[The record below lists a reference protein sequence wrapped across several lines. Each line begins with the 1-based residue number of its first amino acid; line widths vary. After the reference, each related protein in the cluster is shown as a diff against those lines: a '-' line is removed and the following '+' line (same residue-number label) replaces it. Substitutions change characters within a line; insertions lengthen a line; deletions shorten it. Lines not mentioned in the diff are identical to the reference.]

1 MKNLRMILVLVLVV
15 AMLTA
20 CGGAPAETT
29 APVTEAPTTVP
40 TTAPTEAPTEAPTT
54 APTLPPMEPIVNFH
68 FEEPEGFTALTAGET
83 LSILAGPDADGSSIS
98 IIKLNTAMDFSELT
112 EENFHESLGI
122 LGDENEAPAL
132 NTMEAMEIDGYP
144 AYFVDYTMTSNGIAA
159 HYRSYFI
166 TDGRNTISFV
176 FADATADGK
185 WAEAYAASVDSI
197 NLLVEGEIMPAD
209 TSDLELYDLGCGLSM
224 YADPGMEALDIE
236 GFAAVL
242 ADNRSTILVIQDS
255 KEEYGLYGLTA
266 EDYATAYVDGEVITG
281 FETDPYGN
289 IATSFLSQGDDG
301 STYFYYAV
309 AKNTADNFYFIQ
321 LACSQQDAA
330 TMADDFARWCATV
343 TETP

>member
-1 MKNLRMILVLVLVV
+1 MKNLRMILVLVLVA

-40 TTAPTEAPTEAPTT
+40 TTAPTEAPTT

-83 LSILAGPDADGSSIS
+83 LSILAGPDGDGSSIS

-122 LGDENEAPAL
+122 LGDDGAAPTL
-132 NTMEAMEIDGYP
+132 NAMQPMEIDGYP
-144 AYFVDYTMTSNGIAA
+144 AYFVDYTMTSNGVTA
-159 HYRSYFI
+159 HYLSYFI
-166 TDGRNTISFV
+166 TDGVSTISFV
-176 FADATADGK
+176 FADATADDA
-185 WAEAYAASVDSI
+185 WAEAYAASVESI
-197 NLLVEGEIMPAD
+197 NLLVEGELIPAD

-224 YADPGMEALDIE
+224 YAAPGMEALEVE

-266 EDYATAYVDGEVITG
+266 EDYASAYVDGETITG
-281 FETDPYGN
+281 FETDPCGN

-301 STYFYYAV
+301 NTYFYYAV

-321 LACSQQDAA
+321 LACSQADAA
-330 TMADDFARWCATV
+330 TMADDYAQWCATV

>member
-29 APVTEAPTTVP
+29 APVTEAPTTAP
-40 TTAPTEAPTEAPTT
+40 TTVPTEAPTT

-83 LSILAGPDADGSSIS
+83 LSILAGPDGDGSSIS
-98 IIKLNTAMDFSELT
+98 IIKLNTPMDFSELT

-122 LGDENEAPAL
+122 LGEEGQAPAL
-132 NTMEAMEIDGYP
+132 NAMNPMEIDGYP
-144 AYFVDYTMTSNGIAA
+144 AYFVDYNMTTNNVTA

-166 TDGRNTISFV
+166 TDGESTISFV
-176 FADATADGK
+176 FADATADSK

-197 NLLVEGEIMPAD
+197 NLLVAGELIPID
-209 TSDLELYDLGCGLSM
+209 TEDLELYDLGCGLNM

-289 IATSFLSQGDDG
+289 VATSFLSQGDDG

-330 TMADDFARWCATV
+330 TMADDFAQWCATI